1 MCIWVSVIQNKSSI
15 RLEHGARKDND
26 GSLRRRT
33 VRTDDI
39 GPVGCIVVNFNK
51 YTYQPHGT
59 IAVQNEIKNS
69 STKTEK
75 GLPLYATI
83 SMQNEPNTF
92 LCQPA
97 VLRSRKFA
105 TCFLSQLFYSQF
117 DS

>member
-1 MCIWVSVIQNKSSI
+1 MIQSKTSYSYSS
-15 RLEHGARKDND
+15 RAGCAEKTTADL
-26 GSLRRRT
+26 LRRRT

-39 GPVGCIVVNFNK
+39 GPVGCIFVNFDK

-59 IAVQNEIKNS
+59 LVVQNEIKNS

-75 GLPLYATI
+75 DVPLNATI
-83 SMQNEPNTF
+83 STQNEPNPF

-97 VLRSRKFA
+97 VLGSRKFA